1 VVPSFGQKVVLVK
14 APLLLYILLSTNLEE
29 QIMERRINYSK
40 ILPEGMRLLNAL
52 DHYSQNCGL
61 EPGLLDLIKLRASQ
75 INGCA
80 YCIDMHSKDART
92 GGETE
97 QRLYSLSI
105 WRETPYY
112 TSRERAALA
121 FTEAATLIAQGRV
134 PDEVYDEARQQ
145 FSDEELVKLM
155 LAIVTINAWNRFTIF
170 GDVPGSYQPSHF
182 VTQPGQVAQVRV
194 TE

>member
-1 VVPSFGQKVVLVK
+1 MKYKLD
-14 APLLLYILLSTNLEE
+14 
-29 QIMERRINYSK
+29 YSK
-40 ILPEGMRLLNAL
+40 VLPEGMRVMNAL

-61 EPGLLDLIKLRASQ
+61 EPSLLDLIKLRASQ

-80 YCIDMHSKDART
+80 YCVDMHSKDART

-97 QRLYSLSI
+97 QRLYNLNV

-112 TSRERAALA
+112 TDRERAALA
-121 FTEAATLIAQGRV
+121 FTEAVTLIAEKRV
-134 PDEVYDEARQQ
+134 PDEVYEQARRQ

-155 LAIVTINAWNRFTIF
+155 VAIVTINAWNRFTIF
-170 GDVPGSYQPSHF
+170 GDVPGSYQASHF
-182 VTQPGQVAQVRV
+182 VTHPGQVAKVKV

>member
-1 VVPSFGQKVVLVK
+1 MK
-14 APLLLYILLSTNLEE
+14 
-29 QIMERRINYSK
+29 RRLNYSNV
-40 ILPEGMRLLNAL
+40 LPEGMKFMNAL
-52 DHYSQNCGL
+52 DEYSQNCGL
-61 EPGLLDLIKLRASQ
+61 ESALLDLIKLRASQ

-97 QRLYSLSI
+97 QRLYNLSV

-112 TSRERAALA
+112 TERERAALA
-121 FTEAATLIAQGRV
+121 FTEAVTLIAEKRV
-134 PDEVYDEARQQ
+134 PNEVYEQVRQQ

-155 LAIVTINAWNRFTIF
+155 IAIVTINAWNRFTIF

-182 VTQPGQVAQVRV
+182 ATLPRQAVYSNV